1 VLAGTNGAGK
11 SSIGGAALRQANADY
26 FNPDEAARKLLAAN
40 PSIDQAG
47 ANAAAWQEGKR
58 LLERAISERKHF
70 AFETT
75 LGGKT
80 MTGLL
85 QNALDE
91 GFEVCVW
98 YAGLDSPELHI
109 ARVAARVARGGH
121 DIPEA
126 DIRRRYH
133 RSRQNL
139 ISLLPR
145 LTVLQVFDN
154 SAEGDPKDGQQP
166 APRLLL
172 HLERGRLVRPADPK
186 LLGSTPEWARPIAG
200 AALKVHFDGL

>member
-1 VLAGTNGAGK
+1 M
-11 SSIGGAALRQANADY
+11 RQSNADY
-26 FNPDEAARKLLAAN
+26 FNPDEAARKLLAAD
-40 PSIDQAG
+40 PSMDQAS

-58 LLERAISERKHF
+58 LLEKAIAERKHF

-85 QNALDE
+85 RKALDE

-98 YAGLDSPELHI
+98 YAGLDSPERHI

-121 DIPEA
+121 DIREA

-145 LTVLQVFDN
+145 LTVLHVFDN
-154 SAEGDPKDGQQP
+154 SAEGDPKEGIQP

-172 HLERGRLVRPADPK
+172 HLEQGRLVHPADPK
-186 LLGSTPEWARPIAG
+186 LLGNAPKWARPIAG
-200 AALKVHFDGL
+200 AALKVQRRGP